1 MLFYPKTHVPGI
13 ESVIDGILS
22 KKERIGW
29 IAKGYS
35 LWELQP
41 GTCWSMRRNKRCS
54 ISVAGCLSELYY

>member
-35 LWELQP
+35 L
-41 GTCWSMRRNKRCS
+41 
-54 ISVAGCLSELYY
+54 